1 MRYLSYVRDG
11 STGTAVQVD
20 SVWRDMGTV
29 SLLSLI
35 QSGQDL
41 SNAANAT
48 ALPEIDISKL
58 KKAPLIAN
66 PPKIIC
72 VGLNYLDHAA
82 ESPYKDTPAYPAV
95 FPRFATTLI
104 GDGEAIER
112 PLISEELDFEG
123 ELVAIIGKSGRH
135 IPREKALEH
144 VAGYSIFNEGSVRDY
159 QFKSPQ
165 WTVGKNFD
173 NTGAFGPYFVT
184 SDELPRGAS
193 GLKIETRLNGQ
204 VMQSGNTADMIFPVD
219 ELIATLSEAITLQA
233 GDVLVTGTP
242 AGIGWARKP
251 PLFMKEGDICE
262 VEIESIGILTNPIR
276 NEAKLTIK

>member
-20 SVWRDMGTV
+20 NVWRDMGAV

-41 SNAANAT
+41 SSAAHAT
-48 ALPEIDISKL
+48 SLPEIDISKL

-112 PLISEELDFEG
+112 PLISAELDFEG

-219 ELIATLSEAITLQA
+219 ELIATLSEAFTLQA

-276 NEAKLTIK
+276 NETNATIK

>member
-48 ALPEIDISKL
+48 SLPEIDISKL

>member
-48 ALPEIDISKL
+48 SLPEIDISKL

-193 GLKIETRLNGQ
+193 GLKIQTRLNGQ

>member
-41 SNAANAT
+41 SIAANAT
-48 ALPEIDISKL
+48 SLPEIDISKL

-219 ELIATLSEAITLQA
+219 ELIATLSEAFTLQA

-276 NEAKLTIK
+276 NETNPTIK

>member
-48 ALPEIDISKL
+48 SLPEIDISKL

-173 NTGAFGPYFVT
+173 NTGAFGPYLVT

>member
-20 SVWRDMGTV
+20 NVWRDMGAV

-41 SNAANAT
+41 SIAT
-48 ALPEIDISKL
+48 HATSLPEIDISKL

-219 ELIATLSEAITLQA
+219 ELIATLSEAFTLQA

-276 NEAKLTIK
+276 NETNATIK